1 IQPAIIMLSV
11 LLRQCRVPRS
21 TPTSGRLLSTSASNI
36 LDEHLLHRSP
46 VHTEFFQASLPHLK
60 VPDLNA
66 SVEKYLNSQ
75 RPLLTDEQF
84 SATTSICQEF
94 LKQDGPELQRLL
106 LDYDKSNSDGNYVSD
121 FWFDMYLRDRRS
133 LVLNHTPF
141 LAFSAAPEQPDP
153 LDRLTNMVYSSAR
166 YQLTYANRVLKPE
179 VYFLDPKLSE
189 EKFYQRM
196 KMLSRIPGHSRLA
209 WAAAYLHKAFP
220 LDMSQYPNLMASTR
234 LPQTGRDSLRRYPDS
249 RHIVLMRGGRFY
261 SFDIIEPDGLSI
273 VPASTI
279 RARLSECLADSR
291 PAAEFPVGVLTSA
304 DRDVWTKERQKL
316 AHASKTNSASL
327 EAIDSA
333 LFLVCLDESQQ
344 TSDSALC
351 HAFLHSGDGANRWWD
366 KSLCLMAILPVG
378 EFAVSFEHSWGDGV
392 AVSRYFN
399 EVFND
404 SNRRPGLSSGQS
416 ESLAADPV
424 SVRRLEFDLDDSLKA
439 SIATCREQLSA
450 RTADL
455 DLDFWQFDGFGKSSA
470 KRAGLSPDS
479 VSQTA
484 IQLAYYWLSGG
495 ATAPT
500 YESCSTAAF
509 RRGRTETIRSATS
522 ATKEFCRLAG
532 GSEPAPTNQLL
543 AALKA
548 ASDAHSTL
556 TKDAAMGKGWDRHLF
571 ALRCMSERRAGGA
584 VPRLFTDPAYRK
596 INEIVLSTSTL
607 SMPAVK
613 IGGFAPVSPAG
624 LGVGYAIEDSSMGCV
639 ATAYKSSG
647 RSSAEFMRCYQRACL
662 LLADVIGKALDA
674 KK

>member
-1 IQPAIIMLSV
+1 MLSV

-399 EVFND
+399 EVC
-404 SNRRPGLSSGQS
+404 STTRIGQS
-416 ESLAADPV
+416 ESLAADSA

-522 ATKEFCRLAG
+522 ATKEFLPAGRGQRARTDRPAAGRAEGCAGTGTYSPCAACRSAVP
-532 GSEPAPTNQLL
+532 EAP
-543 AALKA
+543 
-548 ASDAHSTL
+548 S
-556 TKDAAMGKGWDRHLF
+556 
-571 ALRCMSERRAGGA
+571 
-584 VPRLFTDPAYRK
+584 PRLFTRPG
-596 INEIVLSTSTL
+596 LSQDKRDR
-607 SMPAVK
+607 AVHQPPCPCGLK
-613 IGGFAPVSPAG
+613 IGGFAPPGWPWSR
-624 LGVGYAIEDSSMGCV
+624 YAIEDSFDGAAWPRGVQVEQQELGSFH
-639 ATAYKSSG
+639 ASSCG
-647 RSSAEFMRCYQRACL
+647 AYQRACL
-662 LLADVIGKALDA
+662 LLADVIWQGVCDA